1 MKKKLV
7 PLFARLLG
15 GGFLALLIFG
25 ILAVLA
31 AVSGILMGFLGFR
44 YASLGSLLLY
54 FLLILLIGL
63 PLELVVSALSRSLVS
78 TKRLSKD
85 GGLIFYVV
93 LDIFSTILSM
103 SLADALMDN
112 VSASGTS
119 ILVVALLSTVT
130 SLKGFQEKLERD
142 EMRPPFK

>member
-85 GGLIFYVV
+85 GG
-93 LDIFSTILSM
+93 
-103 SLADALMDN
+103 
-112 VSASGTS
+112 
-119 ILVVALLSTVT
+119 
-130 SLKGFQEKLERD
+130 
-142 EMRPPFK
+142 

>member
-1 MKKKLV
+1 
-7 PLFARLLG
+7 
-15 GGFLALLIFG
+15 
-25 ILAVLA
+25 
-31 AVSGILMGFLGFR
+31 MGFLGFR